1 MCRSICLQA
10 NSFVSTSVLTQGVT
24 WVQRVTTGDT
34 GPRGLRWY
42 IQKWAAAVSAACR
55 RTFFLSQS
63 DELVVHECCW
73 AIAPATALS
82 VETNTHTCCLPLSL
96 CPPPSTFAYGNHC
109 WMCSVTLESC
119 IVIGLTNLVHFLIML
134 WHETQL
140 HMYSEINCS
149 TTKISGSCGVFSP
162 SPYNGI
168 GRYIFQR
175 IYPQTHSAPRQSK
188 EGEWLIAL
196 CPMYDLIVFMDLKLN
211 GCCQWVQF
219 CKALNP

>member
-55 RTFFLSQS
+55 STFFLSQS
-63 DELVVHECCW
+63 DELVVHECCC

-96 CPPPSTFAYGNHC
+96 CPPPIHICVWKSLLDVLSHAWIMYCNWSDKPCAFSYHAVAWNSITHVFWDKLQYDKNIRKLWC
-109 WMCSVTLESC
+109 FFPQSLQW
-119 IVIGLTNLVHFLIML
+119 NRQVHFPENLP
-134 WHETQL
+134 T
-140 HMYSEINCS
+140 NA
-149 TTKISGSCGVFSP
+149 
-162 SPYNGI
+162 
-168 GRYIFQR
+168 QR
-175 IYPQTHSAPRQSK
+175 P
-188 EGEWLIAL
+188 
-196 CPMYDLIVFMDLKLN
+196 
-211 GCCQWVQF
+211 
-219 CKALNP
+219 KAI

>member
-55 RTFFLSQS
+55 STFFLSQS

-96 CPPPSTFAYGNHC
+96 CPPPIHIYVWKSLLDVLSHAWIMYC
-109 WMCSVTLESC
+109 KSLVWQTLCIFLSC
-119 IVIGLTNLVHFLIML
+119 
-134 WHETQL
+134 
-140 HMYSEINCS
+140 
-149 TTKISGSCGVFSP
+149 CG
-162 SPYNGI
+162 
-168 GRYIFQR
+168 
-175 IYPQTHSAPRQSK
+175 
-188 EGEWLIAL
+188 
-196 CPMYDLIVFMDLKLN
+196 MKLN
-211 GCCQWVQF
+211 YTCI
-219 CKALNP
+219 LR

>member
-42 IQKWAAAVSAACR
+42 VQKWAAAVSAACR
-55 RTFFLSQS
+55 STFFLSQS

-96 CPPPSTFAYGNHC
+96 CPPPIHICVWKSLLDVLSHAWIMYCNWSDKPCAFSYHAVAWNSITHVFWDKLQYDKNIRKLWC
-109 WMCSVTLESC
+109 FFPQSLQW
-119 IVIGLTNLVHFLIML
+119 NRQVHFPENLP
-134 WHETQL
+134 T
-140 HMYSEINCS
+140 NA
-149 TTKISGSCGVFSP
+149 
-162 SPYNGI
+162 
-168 GRYIFQR
+168 QR
-175 IYPQTHSAPRQSK
+175 P
-188 EGEWLIAL
+188 
-196 CPMYDLIVFMDLKLN
+196 
-211 GCCQWVQF
+211 
-219 CKALNP
+219 KAI

>member
-55 RTFFLSQS
+55 STFFLSQS

-96 CPPPSTFAYGNHC
+96 CPPPIHICVWKSLLDVLSHAWIMYCNWSDKPCAFSYHAVAWNSITHVFWDKLQYDKNIRKWC
-109 WMCSVTLESC
+109 FFPQSLQW
-119 IVIGLTNLVHFLIML
+119 NRQVHFPENLP
-134 WHETQL
+134 T
-140 HMYSEINCS
+140 NA
-149 TTKISGSCGVFSP
+149 
-162 SPYNGI
+162 
-168 GRYIFQR
+168 QR
-175 IYPQTHSAPRQSK
+175 P
-188 EGEWLIAL
+188 
-196 CPMYDLIVFMDLKLN
+196 
-211 GCCQWVQF
+211 
-219 CKALNP
+219 KAI